1 MESINDQRTV
11 LTEERDGVIARAIE
25 LGKRQIQQEI
35 ATGRIPPTV
44 TDFARLHDFVDANE
58 FGGLCDDDG
67 DWSRLFPRTSASEE
81 DALCEA
87 ANRVQEALCQWL
99 SASVE
104 RNALLVENALNAAC
118 LSVQDGLKV
127 SAGDVAGVF
136 FSGSQKEAFQAMF
149 ARYVLCEISWM
160 SEDEGEQAEHE
171 PD

>member
-1 MESINDQRTV
+1 MENIDQRTV
-11 LTEERDGVIARAIE
+11 LTEEQDGAVARAIE

-44 TDFARLHDFVDANE
+44 TDFATLHDFVDANE
-58 FGGLCDDDG
+58 FGGLCEDEG
-67 DWSRLFPRTSASEE
+67 EWNRLFPRTSAAEG
-81 DALCEA
+81 DVFCEA
-87 ANRVQEALCQWL
+87 ANRVQDALSQWL
-99 SASVE
+99 STSAE
-104 RNALLVENALNAAC
+104 RNALLVEKLIEDALNAAC

-160 SEDEGEQAEHE
+160 AQDEG
-171 PD
+171 D

>member
-1 MESINDQRTV
+1 MESNNDQRTV
-11 LTEERDGVIARAIE
+11 LTEEQDGAVAQSIE

-58 FGGLCDDDG
+58 FGGLCEDEG
-67 DWSRLFPRTSASEE
+67 EWNRLFPRTSAAEE
-81 DALCEA
+81 DAFCEA
-87 ANRVQEALCQWL
+87 ANRVQEALGKWL
-99 SASVE
+99 AASVE
-104 RNALLVENALNAAC
+104 RNALLVEKLVEDALNAAC

-160 SEDEGEQAEHE
+160 AEEEG
-171 PD
+171 D